1 MTGGLKE
8 VSSNMIEQY
17 IDYIFVGAIVS
28 ALIGYFIV
36 LKKLAK
42 TRNNKAPDNT
52 PSTSPF
58 FPITKEQT
66 PIPAT
71 IVQDKET
78 ERTKHETLDAL
89 LTEAVKQNINRL
101 NVAPEITLTNKG
113 EYRILGKTWSG
124 EVNITIK
131 PKKTGEEATEKTE
144 EKTAE
149 ETEGEKEESL
159 F

>member
-1 MTGGLKE
+1 LTGGLKE
-8 VSSNMIEQY
+8 VSSNMIELY

-78 ERTKHETLDAL
+78 EKTKHETLDAL
-89 LTEAVKQNINRL
+89 LTEAVKQNIDRL
-101 NVAPEITLTNKG
+101 DVLPQITLTNKG
-113 EYRILGKTWSG
+113 EYRILGRTWSG
-124 EVNITIK
+124 QVNIAIR
-131 PKKTGEEATEKTE
+131 PKKKQREKKKE
-144 EKTAE
+144 EKAVE
-149 ETEGEKEESL
+149 ETEGEEPL

>member
-1 MTGGLKE
+1 MFQIPLELLGILLAAFAIYVFAIFQIIRSKPKKE
-8 VSSNMIEQY
+8 EERANPPSPGQLASSSLLFEQE
-17 IDYIFVGAIVS
+17 
-28 ALIGYFIV
+28 
-36 LKKLAK
+36 
-42 TRNNKAPDNT
+42 RT
-52 PSTSPF
+52 PV
-58 FPITKEQT
+58 
-66 PIPAT
+66 PAT

-101 NVAPEITLTNKG
+101 DVAPEITLTNKG

-131 PKKTGEEATEKTE
+131 PKKTGEETTEKTE
-144 EKTAE
+144 EKTVE
-149 ETEGEKEESL
+149 ETAGEKEESL